1 MTAADI
7 ARAAIAAL
15 RAFGVR
21 SVPNTRHGAPDTA
34 ARLRQRLDQE
44 DQT

>member
-15 RAFGVR
+15 DWA
-21 SVPNTRHGAPDTA
+21 GAPDTA
-34 ARLRQRLDQE
+34 ARLRQQLDRE
-44 DQT
+44 ERDR